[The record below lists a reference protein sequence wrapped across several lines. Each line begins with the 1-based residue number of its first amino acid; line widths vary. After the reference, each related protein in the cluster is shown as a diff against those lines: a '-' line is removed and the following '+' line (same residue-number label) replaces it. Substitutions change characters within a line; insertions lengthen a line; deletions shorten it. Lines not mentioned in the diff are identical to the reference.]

1 MSGEKN
7 FNCSLIHQGL
17 SAQVKKYRQKDPQRI
32 QKMPKIR
39 CDFRS
44 RGSSSLGV
52 IKIAKRYEQQR
63 GYACD
68 DVHCV
73 RPGKQ
78 IEKTAR
84 RVARQVDPLN
94 NKLAPHQDLST
105 EENQT
110 ESRGYRPP
118 RAKRR
123 SIRLRQTPAGDFQR
137 DTAGK

>member
-7 FNCSLIHQGL
+7 FTCSLLHQGL

-44 RGSSSLGV
+44 RGSSDLGV

-63 GYACD
+63 GYARD

-78 IEKTAR
+78 IKKTAR
-84 RVARQVDPLN
+84 RVAGQVDTLN
-94 NKLAPHQDLST
+94 HKLAPHQDLST

-110 ESRGYRPP
+110 ESRG
-118 RAKRR
+118 
-123 SIRLRQTPAGDFQR
+123 
-137 DTAGK
+137 